1 MQVPVSVVRFQKQ
14 HLSERKWRDANTEFA
29 FATVVTKFKLKAYRF
44 TQSIFAGPIIIPRRQ
59 LSAVAKGVDRMN
71 ARPTV
76 PQVSLDL
83 AVLRKEA
90 MAHVG
95 ATEDL
100 LVVQAFDALGEEHGR
115 SEEGFK
121 WALEIPDAKAMTKVT
136 NLRGVALMAG
146 RLPHFWFL
154 GSIARLRCCYGSS
167 VTDVI
172 SLIQT
177 TTNPSKVGPN
187 AFGLHQQSTL

>member
-1 MQVPVSVVRFQKQ
+1 MAR
-14 HLSERKWRDANTEFA
+14 RDAEFVL
-29 FATVVTKFKLKAYRF
+29 ATVVTKFKLKAYRF
-44 TQSIFAGPIIIPRRQ
+44 TQSLFAGSIIIPRHQ

-71 ARPTV
+71 ARQTV

-90 MAHVG
+90 MAHIG

-121 WALEIPDAKAMTKVT
+121 WALEIPGAKAMTKVT
-136 NLRGVALMAG
+136 NLRGVSMMAG
-146 RLPHFWFL
+146 TLAHFCCVKV
-154 GSIARLRCCYGSS
+154 IARLRRRNGPS
-167 VTDVI
+167 VTD
-172 SLIQT
+172 LL
-177 TTNPSKVGPN
+177 
-187 AFGLHQQSTL
+187 FL

>member
-1 MQVPVSVVRFQKQ
+1 M
-14 HLSERKWRDANTEFA
+14 ERRGTEFVL
-29 FATVVTKFKLKAYRF
+29 ATVVTKFKLKAYRF
-44 TQSIFAGPIIIPRRQ
+44 TQSIFAGSIIIPRHQ
-59 LSAVAKGVDRMN
+59 LSAVAKGVERMN
-71 ARPTV
+71 ARQTV

-100 LVVQAFDALGEEHGR
+100 FVVQAFDALGEEHGR

-121 WALEIPDAKAMTKVT
+121 WALEIPGAKAMTTVT
-136 NLRGVALMAG
+136 NLRGVSLMAG
-146 RLPHFWFL
+146 TLPHFCLVEF
-154 GSIARLRCCYGSS
+154 IAHLSRCSRSS
-167 VTDVI
+167 VTDLLPL

-177 TTNPSKVGPN
+177 TTNLSKVVPNPFGPRR
-187 AFGLHQQSTL
+187 QSTL